1 MMEIKKERLD
11 VLLVKLGV
19 ASSREKAKNLIL
31 EGSVCVNDAVACKPS
46 ALFNEDAKI
55 KIDEKKPHYV
65 SRGGFKLEK
74 AINSFKISVK
84 GLCCMD
90 IGASTGGFTDVL
102 LKNGAAFV
110 YAVDVGS
117 GQLDESLR
125 RNKKVEN
132 LEKTNIRNLEKSRLN
147 HEIDFFTA
155 DVSFISLSLVLPEVK
170 RLVSESAEGVCLI
183 KPQFEAGRGA
193 VGKRGVVKDV
203 KIHEKVINS
212 VCGFCISNG
221 FSVLS
226 LDFSPVKG
234 PEGNIEYL
242 AHFKV
247 SENPVMN
254 PNLNIKKLVDLSHKN
269 FKNKAV

>member
-31 EGSVCVNDAVACKPS
+31 EGSVCVNDAVVCKPS

-102 LKNGAAFV
+102 LKNRAAFV

-221 FSVLS
+221 FSVLN

-242 AHFKV
+242 AHLKV

>member
-31 EGSVCVNDAVACKPS
+31 EGSVCVNGALACKPS
-46 ALFNEDAKI
+46 ALFDEDAKI
-55 KIDEKKPHYV
+55 KIDEKKTHYV

-74 AINSFKISVK
+74 AINSFKISVS

-110 YAVDVGS
+110 YAVDVGF

-132 LEKTNIRNLEKSRLN
+132 LEKTNIINLEKSRLN

-155 DVSFISLSLVLPEVK
+155 DVSFISLSLVLPEIK

-221 FSVLS
+221 FSVLN

-242 AHFKV
+242 AHLKV